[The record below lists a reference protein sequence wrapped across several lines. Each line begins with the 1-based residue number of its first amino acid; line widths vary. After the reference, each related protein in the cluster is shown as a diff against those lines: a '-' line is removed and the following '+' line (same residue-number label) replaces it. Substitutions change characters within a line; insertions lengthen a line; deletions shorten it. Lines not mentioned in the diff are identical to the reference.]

1 MLDFMLNLEKVLKT
15 WPDNTRWSLVQLADM
30 TRTPIPHIVE
40 YVTESLGKS
49 IDIHEAMTFA
59 EMSKAHAII
68 QEKQHAALEK
78 RRLEEQL
85 AVEKSIQLYELM
97 YKKAQKM
104 EVTGNPRG
112 AYRTMSYFYG
122 IHKSRLPR
130 DIVVTICDNCL
141 RLGMKE
147 KINIQELSQWLR
159 TGIRTLLKSS
169 SSDVVED
176 ALDFL
181 DAYGDYFL
189 KESRG
194 RGEQLITNIF
204 LTLKP
209 SAMEFNLTP
218 RLNEIAGEL
227 KLTAVMDVFA

>member
-15 WPDNTRWSLVQLADM
+15 WPDNTRWNLVQLADM
-30 TRTPIPHIVE
+30 TRTPIPHVVE
-40 YVTESLGKS
+40 YITECLGKPA
-49 IDIHEAMTFA
+49 DIHEAMTFA
-59 EMSKAHAII
+59 EMSKAHAMI
-68 QEKQHAALEK
+68 QERLHPALEK
-78 RRLEEQL
+78 RRRDEKV
-85 AVEKSIQLYELM
+85 ATEKSLQLFEVM
-97 YKKAQKM
+97 SDRAKKM
-104 EVTGNPRG
+104 EISGNARG

-122 IHKSRLPR
+122 IHKNRLSRE
-130 DIVVTICDNCL
+130 IVVTICDNCL
-141 RLGMKE
+141 RLGIKE

-227 KLTAVMDVFA
+227 NLTAVMDVFA

>member
-1 MLDFMLNLEKVLKT
+1 MLDFMFNLEKVLKT
-15 WPDNTRWSLVQLADM
+15 WPDNTRWNLVQLADM
-30 TRTPIPHIVE
+30 TRTPIPHVVE
-40 YVTESLGKS
+40 FITESLGKPM
-49 IDIHEAMTFA
+49 DIHEALSFA

-68 QEKQHAALEK
+68 QEKLHPALEK
-78 RRLEEQL
+78 RRREEQME
-85 AVEKSIQLYELM
+85 VEKSIKLYAALEDKVRRM
-97 YKKAQKM
+97 EMAQN
-104 EVTGNPRG
+104 VRG
-112 AYRTMSYFYG
+112 AYRTLSYFYG
-122 IHKSRLPR
+122 IHRKRLPR
-130 DIVVTICDNCL
+130 EMIVAICDNCL
-141 RLGMKE
+141 RLGIKE
-147 KINIQELSQWLR
+147 KVNIQELSQWLR

-227 KLTAVMDVFA
+227 NLTAVMDVFA